1 VAVSRRPGPAD
12 LAIPGRLNIAL
23 AVAAYAAAAG
33 CLWLASR
40 GGPRAVVAAVAFS
53 YVGNTV
59 FSLLHESV
67 HGIFHPTRGVN
78 EGFGRVSAALFPTG
92 LTFQRVCHLGHHR
105 RNRTDAELY
114 DYYRPG
120 QSRFWAWYRLYGLL
134 LGFYWLAIPVG
145 CLLYLALGRWAT
157 APALRRVARPIGLEA
172 RLEDLE
178 AAPVARTRAEILFTL
193 AVQAALCRGLGVT
206 PAGWALCY
214 GAFAL
219 NWCALQYTDHA
230 WTPRDIRH
238 GASNLRVGR
247 VVQYVFLNY
256 HHHLAHH
263 RYPRV
268 PWLHLPRFVDW
279 NAPRPGFLRTY
290 LSLWRGPRPT
300 REPAP
305 GRIEPEL
312 ERDLERAAFPGPALA
327 AERPGS

>member
-1 VAVSRRPGPAD
+1 VALKRPSGAD
-12 LAIPGRLNIAL
+12 ELAIPGRLNIAL
-23 AVAAYAAAAG
+23 ALSAYAAAAG

-40 GGPRAVVAAVAFS
+40 GGLGAVLAAIAFS
-53 YVGNTV
+53 YVGNTI

-67 HGIFHPTRGVN
+67 HGIFHPRRGVN
-78 EGFGRVSAALFPTG
+78 EAFGRVSAAFFPTG
-92 LTFQRVCHLGHHR
+92 FTFQRFCHLGHHR

-114 DYYRPG
+114 DYYGPG
-120 QSRFWAWYRLYGLL
+120 QSWFWAWYRLYGLL

-157 APALRRVARPIGLEA
+157 AGPLRRLARPIGLEA

-178 AAPVARTRAEILFTL
+178 RAPVARTRLEILFTG
-193 AVQAALCRGLGVT
+193 AVQGTLAWGLGLT
-206 PAGWALCY
+206 PTSWALCY

-230 WTPRDIRH
+230 WTARDIRN
-238 GASNLRVGR
+238 GASNLRVNR
-247 VVQYVFLNY
+247 IVQYVFLNY

-263 RYPRV
+263 RHPRV

-279 NAPRPGFLRTY
+279 EAPRPGFLRTY
-290 LSLWRGPRPT
+290 LSLWLGPRPT

-305 GRIEPEL
+305 ARIEPEL
-312 ERDLERAAFPGPALA
+312 ERDLERAVSPSLV
-327 AERPGS
+327 RV